1 MTLTRRVR
9 ELIRERGQGGV
20 YECGNC
26 GESFELN
33 RQQCPC
39 CGSYRIE
46 RSRYDDLVSR

>member
-1 MTLTRRVR
+1 MKN
-9 ELIRERGQGGV
+9 LIRERGRGGL
-20 YECGNC
+20 YECGHC

-33 RQQCPC
+33 RQQCPH